1 MQDFP
6 VCNTADNQPYSIDF
20 INDVQTG
27 ETVVSA
33 TVSLT
38 LFSGVDSNPTGHL
51 QGTYTINN
59 NTIVTQPISGL
70 LPNNVYSLNISAF
83 TSLAYTVELYALIPC
98 APVYS

>member
-38 LFSGVDSNPTGHL
+38 LFSGVDSNPNGHL

-59 NTIVTQPISGL
+59 NTIVTQPIAGL